1 MPPAMVG
8 GSVAPN
14 TSTAAWGSLREDRH
28 HRRNWFYWK
37 TCRCGDGT
45 ALGSAPDMDIEVIK
59 FRRIKLLRALISTLR
74 TLPILPA
81 KNEAGNLGPV
91 LAQLAARFPA
101 AAEILV

>member
-1 MPPAMVG
+1 
-8 GSVAPN
+8 
-14 TSTAAWGSLREDRH
+14 
-28 HRRNWFYWK
+28 
-37 TCRCGDGT
+37 
-45 ALGSAPDMDIEVIK
+45 MDIEVIK